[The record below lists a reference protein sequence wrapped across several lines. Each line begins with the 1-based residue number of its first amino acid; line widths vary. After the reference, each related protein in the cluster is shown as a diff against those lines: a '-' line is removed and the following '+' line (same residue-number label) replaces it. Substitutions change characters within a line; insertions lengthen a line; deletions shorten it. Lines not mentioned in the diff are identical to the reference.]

1 MVYFNIDH
9 PYVGN
14 QTVNVYLGE
23 LIYLDGVGGF
33 KIWW

>member
-1 MVYFNIDH
+1 MVYFNFNIDH

-23 LIYLDGVGGF
+23 LIYLDGGGG
-33 KIWW
+33 I